1 MAKNKTNESELPE
14 DKVETKTQEQEKV
27 SFFQKNWRNVAM
39 LVALIFLWRFTGISI
54 WFSVAFLAFFWGTT
68 VMEGKPSS
76 YAFLAKVL
84 RGIFLVAMLN
94 LVVIT
99 FLPLFNSTKPTSL
112 AFVDQTLFS
121 LTPKDVKVRAKNI
134 FINKKR
140 DAEKEFLIVY
150 EDLLVDGRIEEAAE
164 ALISF
169 EEEWKFKPDT
179 EKQDKRFSLQSGNRS
194 ETKAQPQSQNQIPAP
209 ISMAMKDSVFHSGE
223 YEIELVNGKTPFNII
238 VWFDNGSGNY
248 TLESQNFNVFVQF
261 PGEAPIKAIPGA
273 NFGHRIGPRFRLH
286 GTDTK
291 VKLVIT

>member
-1 MAKNKTNESELPE
+1 MKKNKTNESELPE
-14 DKVETKTQEQEKV
+14 NKVETKTQEQEKI
-27 SFFQKNWRNVAM
+27 SFFQKRWRDIAM

-134 FINKKR
+134 FINKKK

-150 EDLLVDGRIEEAAE
+150 EDLLVDGKVEEAADT
-164 ALISF
+164 LVGF
-169 EEEWKFKPDT
+169 EKHWKFKPDT
-179 EKQDKRFSLQSGNRS
+179 EKQDKKFGLNP
-194 ETKAQPQSQNQIPAP
+194 QP
-209 ISMAMKDSVFHSGE
+209 
-223 YEIELVNGKTPFNII
+223 
-238 VWFDNGSGNY
+238 
-248 TLESQNFNVFVQF
+248 
-261 PGEAPIKAIPGA
+261 
-273 NFGHRIGPRFRLH
+273 
-286 GTDTK
+286 
-291 VKLVIT
+291 